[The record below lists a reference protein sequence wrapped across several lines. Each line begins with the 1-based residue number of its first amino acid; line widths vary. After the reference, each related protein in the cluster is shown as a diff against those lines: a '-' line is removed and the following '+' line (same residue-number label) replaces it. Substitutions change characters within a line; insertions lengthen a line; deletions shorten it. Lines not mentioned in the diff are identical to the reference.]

1 MSEKIKY
8 DPNKRYT
15 WTPKDEFVLTGNQ
28 FGLMLNSLR
37 GILSTKEAG
46 KILLADKANNEL
58 EAVMAKAVEAGVVKE
73 VPDEEE

>member
-15 WTPKDEFVLTGNQ
+15 WTPEDEFVLTGDQ
-28 FGLMLNSLR
+28 IGLMLNSLR
-37 GILSTKEAG
+37 GILNTQEAA
-46 KILLADKANNEL
+46 KILLAIKANDEL

-73 VPDEEE
+73 IPEEK

>member
-15 WTPKDEFVLTGNQ
+15 WKPEDQFVLTGEQ

-37 GILSTKEAG
+37 GILSTQEAG
-46 KILLADKANNEL
+46 KILLADKANDEL
-58 EAVMAKAVEAGVVKE
+58 EAVIAKAVEAGVVKE
-73 VPDEEE
+73 VPEEK

>member
-8 DPNKRYT
+8 DPNKKYT
-15 WTPKDEFVLTGNQ
+15 WKPEDQFVLTGDQ

-46 KILLADKANNEL
+46 KILLADRANDEL
-58 EAVMAKAVEAGVVKE
+58 EAVIAKAVEAGVVKE
-73 VPDEEE
+73 IPEEK